1 MGWKQKR
8 PFVLMRMGK
17 TPGMCLRNV
26 RIAFD
31 PEIPPLYFDAK
42 AAMLANKKAG
52 TLHDISTLP
61 KNVAVPVFVDTASVN
76 EHVEVSDK
84 GTFYSDGKFVSN
96 PMSQKFFGWGET
108 LNDVRIVEYVADPVP
123 PTPTPTPS
131 GFKVGDKVTLTKWV
145 SYTGAALKKTRD
157 YYFISQISGDRAVL
171 TADSVSGTV
180 YAAVNTR
187 NLVKYASAPVK
198 PIGVGDKVTLKNWVD
213 YTGKSLKKTRNY
225 YFVSQLSGDR
235 AVLRADSMSGAVY
248 AAVNVSNLKRV

>member
-1 MGWKQKR
+1 MGWKQDR

-26 RIAFD
+26 RISFD
-31 PEIPPLYFDAK
+31 PEIPSLYFDAK
-42 AAMLANKKAG
+42 AAMLANKRAG

-61 KNVAVPVFVDTASVN
+61 KNVAVPVFVDTASIN

-84 GTFYSDGKFVSN
+84 GTFYSDGKYVAN

-108 LNDVRIVEYVADPVP
+108 LNDVRIVSYVPDPVP
-123 PTPTPTPS
+123 PAPKPS

-145 SYTGAALKKTRD
+145 AYDGTPLKKTRD

-171 TADSVSGTV
+171 NADSVSGPV
-180 YAAVNTR
+180 YAAVNTKY
-187 NLVKYASAPVK
+187 LVKYAPAPVK

-213 YTGKSLKKTRNY
+213 YNGTPLKKTRNF
-225 YFVSQLSGDR
+225 YFVTQLNGDR
-235 AVLRADSMSGAVY
+235 AVLNADSMSGPVY
-248 AAVNVSNLKRV
+248 AAVNVNNLKRV